1 MTWLTEALKSMSL
14 TENVGGYLFGRGA
27 KEGIVQ
33 ELGCVTWHADK
44 PISDDAGWHK
54 QCGPEGRGEW
64 LDGWLIVPLLGPRGQ
79 VLGFEARR
87 TDIKKFSRW
96 LMPEA
101 AWNPVWSGLTPS
113 AMQRLWDGGDVWVV
127 EGTFDMFALQWA
139 VPEKDIVLAS
149 VTAAL
154 NQRQVEFLRRF
165 CGNDAWVNMVYDNDE
180 QGRNGTHGWTDD
192 EGKFRWGALQ
202 KLEAVGIRCRDVKYS
217 GGKDPGEI
225 WERSGAAGIRA
236 AFPL

>member
-1 MTWLTEALKSMSL
+1 VTWLAAALKEMSL
-14 TENVGGYLFGRGA
+14 TESVEGYLHGRGA
-27 KEGIVQ
+27 KEGVIA
-33 ELGCVTWHADK
+33 ELGCVSWH
-44 PISDDAGWHK
+44 SDEALTDEELWRK
-54 QCGPEGRGEW
+54 RTGPLGRGEW
-64 LDGWLIVPLLGPRGQ
+64 LEGWLIVPLLGPRGQ

-96 LMPEA
+96 LTPEA

-113 AMQRLWDGGDVWVV
+113 SMRRIWEGGDVWVV

-139 VPEKDIVLAS
+139 VPAKDVVLAS
-149 VTAAL
+149 ITAAL

-165 CGNDAWVNMVYDNDE
+165 LVKEAWVHMVYDNDE
-180 QGRNGTHGWTDD
+180 QGRNGTHGWTDE
-192 EGKFRWGALQ
+192 EGKFRWGAVQ
-202 KLEAVGIRCRDVKYS
+202 KLEALGIRCRDVIYT

-225 WERSGAAGIRA
+225 WERSGAEGIQT